1 MGTELCTEEIM
12 IPGPKVGMV
21 IGKGGETI
29 KRLQDAVCCK
39 IIIVQDSHAVGA
51 SPKPLRIMGPPDA
64 VARAKKMVEDI
75 LDSVDG
81 GHGQVTISVS
91 VPSDMVGMIIGKQ
104 GENIRRIQMDT
115 NTKIQ
120 FAEENDSGYRT
131 ALLSGPESGARRAES
146 MVKDM
151 IAQRAQ
157 DKSGWNPPGVQTVK
171 VGVPQTRTGVV
182 IGKGGETIRL
192 LQQQSGA
199 HIELDRNEE
208 AGQLEKFFV
217 VRGTEEQIARAKQ
230 LIKEKT
236 DPEGPTA
243 AAGQDG
249 YQTASGTGTSQDPM
263 TAYSMWYAQYAQAAA
278 AAAAAGSGST
288 GQTADA
294 TQAWAAYYQQYF
306 SQMQTGQPQGGDK
319 QSGDK
324 QTTEGQPDYSAQW
337 AEYYRQ
343 LGYTWPQG
351 QVAQGQQSAAA
362 QPNATQSTAPQPT
375 PPQTSSL
382 QPTPQ
387 QPAAMQPT
395 PPQQN
400 PMQPNLMQPNPMQP
414 NPMQPNPM
422 QQNMMQQNMQQNMM
436 QQNPVQQSP
445 MQRPPMQMNPMQ
457 PMPMQP
463 APMVQPHGMPQVPGR
478 PGMMPPMQP
487 PPPGAM

>member
-1 MGTELCTEEIM
+1 MANIQVASEGIPTPLERQITITGTPESVNKAEALIHDIVKEKECGIMGTELCTEEIM

-249 YQTASGTGTSQDPM
+249 YQTASGTGTRWVNCVNKWLVLTPLVCYCKLQSRPYDCLLHVVCTICP
-263 TAYSMWYAQYAQAAA
+263 
-278 AAAAAGSGST
+278 GSCSSSCC
-288 GQTADA
+288 
-294 TQAWAAYYQQYF
+294 W
-306 SQMQTGQPQGGDK
+306 
-319 QSGDK
+319 
-324 QTTEGQPDYSAQW
+324 QW
-337 AEYYRQ
+337 FYWTDSRCY
-343 LGYTWPQG
+343 
-351 QVAQGQQSAAA
+351 
-362 QPNATQSTAPQPT
+362 
-375 PPQTSSL
+375 SSL
-382 QPTPQ
+382 GCILPT
-387 QPAAMQPT
+387 
-395 PPQQN
+395 
-400 PMQPNLMQPNPMQP
+400 
-414 NPMQPNPM
+414 
-422 QQNMMQQNMQQNMM
+422 
-436 QQNPVQQSP
+436 VF
-445 MQRPPMQMNPMQ
+445 
-457 PMPMQP
+457 
-463 APMVQPHGMPQVPGR
+463 
-478 PGMMPPMQP
+478 
-487 PPPGAM
+487 